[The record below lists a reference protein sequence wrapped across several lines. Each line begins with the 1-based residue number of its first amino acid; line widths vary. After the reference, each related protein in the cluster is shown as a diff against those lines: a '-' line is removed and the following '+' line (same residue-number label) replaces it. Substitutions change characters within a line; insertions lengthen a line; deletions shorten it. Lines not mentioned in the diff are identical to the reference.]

1 MKSIVKGVSV
11 AVALYVVTGVAQA
24 ADGVLLVQK
33 MTTAGGTPQ
42 THQIHIESKR
52 MRAESVGPRGEKQT
66 VIFDGA
72 KQVLSIVDSE
82 RKTYTEM
89 TKAEIEALGGQ
100 MAGMMAQMEQQLKSL
115 PPEQRA
121 QVEAMM
127 KGRGMG
133 AVGAPKIEYKK
144 VGTDTVGKWT
154 CDKYEGYAD
163 GKKTSDLCTVDPKV
177 LGFSAADFA
186 ITRELADFFKKLMPA
201 GAAQMFSI
209 GTPEDQGFSGI
220 PVRSVVTVGGRQ
232 MTSEIT
238 EVSRQTFPDSIFQ
251 VPAGYQKQGLGGR
264 RGNPNP

>member
-1 MKSIVKGVSV
+1 MTSIVKGVSV

-42 THQIHIESKR
+42 TQQIHIESKR

-66 VIFDGA
+66 VIFDGS
-72 KQVLSIVDSE
+72 KQVLTIVDSE

-89 TKAEIEALGGQ
+89 TKAEVDALG
-100 MAGMMAQMEQQLKSL
+100 GMMAQVEQQLKSL
-115 PPEQRA
+115 PPEQRT
-121 QVEAMM
+121 QLEAMM

-133 AVGAPKIEYKK
+133 AAAAAPKIQYKK

-163 GKKTSDLCTVDPKV
+163 GKKTADLCTVDPKV

-186 ITRELADFFKKLMPA
+186 ITRELADFFKKLLPA
-201 GAAQMFSI
+201 SAAQMFSI

-220 PVRSVVTVGGRQ
+220 PVRSVVTTGGRQ
-232 MTSEIT
+232 IASEIT
-238 EVSRQTFPDSIFQ
+238 EVSRQTFADSLFQ
-251 VPAGYQKQGLGGR
+251 VPAGYQKQGFPGGG
-264 RGNPNP
+264 RGNP